1 MRGHT
6 VLLLD
11 RAYFPRDKP
20 CGGLI
25 SHKVLQEL
33 PMLPD
38 DLIDQHIFRISVC
51 GNGQTTSKCYPVS
64 LGVTVERG
72 HFDQWLVERA
82 IEAGCTFMEGHEAT
96 GIDEK
101 DGLLHVASDSGA
113 LVARAAI
120 CATGAGPFLICGKQ
134 HVPWSPLS
142 LGLGVEAY
150 SLVQKRLDGLEFYLT
165 GGVAGLGWAFPG
177 RERVHAG
184 VGYSAIAS
192 RTLTQEL
199 AELAEQSGLMFSG
212 ASVWPVPGGFP
223 WRRPAVGKVLL
234 VGDAGGFVD
243 PFTGEG
249 VYGAVRSGKQ
259 AAYHVDVFLRGG
271 CSDPVRGYVRWA
283 RNEFGRVFA
292 VSWFTALLCWK
303 KKYSLST
310 LLLRDDWII
319 DGFARLMRGDK
330 GYLQEWED
338 FAARLLPRL
347 IKARVQAI
355 FPGR

>member
-1 MRGHT
+1 M
-6 VLLLD
+6 D
-11 RAYFPRDKP
+11 RACFPRDKP

-25 SHKVLQEL
+25 SYKALQEL
-33 PMLPD
+33 PGLPD
-38 DLIDQHIFRISVC
+38 DLIGQPIFRISIC
-51 GNGQTTSKCYPVS
+51 GNGQTASKCYPAP
-64 LGVTVERG
+64 LGVTVERA
-72 HFDQWLVERA
+72 HFDRWLVERA

-96 GIDEK
+96 GIVEK
-101 DGLLHVASDSGA
+101 DGLLHVASASGA
-113 LVARAAI
+113 LLARAAI
-120 CATGAGPFLICGKQ
+120 CATGAGPLPIRGKR

-142 LGLGVEAY
+142 LGLGVAAY
-150 SLVQKRLDGLEFYLT
+150 SPVPKRLDGLEFYLT
-165 GGVAGLGWAFPG
+165 GGVAGLGWVFPG

-184 VGYSAIAS
+184 VGCSAFAS
-192 RTLTQEL
+192 WTLMQEL

-212 ASVWPVPGGFP
+212 ATVWPVPGGFP
-223 WRRPAVGKVLL
+223 WRKPALGRVLL

-249 VYGAVRSGKQ
+249 VYGAVRSGKR
-259 AAYHVDVFLRGG
+259 AAYHVDIFLRGG

-292 VSWFTALLCWK
+292 LSWLTALLCWRK
-303 KKYSLST
+303 KHSLST
-310 LLLRDDWII
+310 LVLRDDSII

-330 GYLQEWED
+330 GYLREWED

-347 IKARVQAI
+347 IKARIQAI